1 MKGEEPL
8 QAIKKKTDI
17 TTRVTLWAASLKSD
31 IFSTIPGI
39 PGNSPMLGQQ
49 NRTKVTHGISQGIYI
64 GVMILHGID
73 VILKGCTWIELG
85 QYRMI

>member
-1 MKGEEPL
+1 MSDPPNDVSRLLSYEGRGTTTGHK
-8 QAIKKKTDI
+8 KKKTDI

-49 NRTKVTHGISQGIYI
+49 NRTKLTHGISHGISQGIYI
-64 GVMILHGID
+64 GVMILHG
-73 VILKGCTWIELG
+73 
-85 QYRMI
+85 M